1 MAERKKIIYDI
12 CVKYGKSSIS
22 YRQSG
27 KDANSTCTADII
39 IVEDEPYYALYADP
53 WVSRKHPKQFG
64 ARYADV
70 EHHKDSKDTDEE
82 FLKKL
87 PPSYLKFD
95 YQGRVIRMDVSM
107 NPTYRFIQHKC

>member
-1 MAERKKIIYDI
+1 MTFF
-12 CVKYGKSSIS
+12 S
-22 YRQSG
+22 
-27 KDANSTCTADII
+27 DII

-53 WVSRKHPKQFG
+53 WKSRGHARHVG

-70 EHHKDSKDTDEE
+70 EHYKDSKDTDEE

-95 YQGRVIRMDVSM
+95 YQGRVIRMDVSRSV
-107 NPTYRFIQHKC
+107 Y

>member
-1 MAERKKIIYDI
+1 M
-12 CVKYGKSSIS
+12 S
-22 YRQSG
+22 
-27 KDANSTCTADII
+27 DII

-53 WVSRKHPKQFG
+53 WQSQKHHLKQIG

-70 EHHKDSKDTDEE
+70 EHHKDSKDTDDE

-95 YQGRVIRMDVSM
+95 YQGRVIRMDVSPRRERWM
-107 NPTYRFIQHKC
+107 RARAS